1 MIDRMRSFGRTHDQI
16 RPVKVLVDPYGYAA
30 ASILLELGNT
40 KVLCAVDMQ
49 QGVPPFLR
57 GKKVGWLKAE
67 YNMLPAST
75 PTRFARE
82 SSACVKNGRLVEIS
96 RLIGRSLRS
105 ILDLTV
111 IGERTITID
120 CEVLQADGGTRTAC
134 ITGAS
139 LALWYAAERWKASGE
154 VTGTLVRDQI
164 AAVSVGI
171 RNDMVLLDLDCAE
184 DNAIDADFNF
194 VLTKSGSIVEIQG
207 TAENKTV
214 SWPHFTQMCTLAT
227 KGIDDFFQQLAGH
240 HAHALSENNDKQ
252 LLHHKKVPL
261 FSLANRIA
269 GKRNDDGPLNV
280 PQ

>member
-1 MIDRMRSFGRTHDQI
+1 MVDRVRSFGRNHDQI
-16 RPVKVLVDPYGYAA
+16 RPVKVQVDPYGYAS

-40 KVLCAVDMQ
+40 KVLCAVDIQ
-49 QGVPPFLR
+49 QGVPAFLR
-57 GKKVGWLKAE
+57 GKKTGWLKAE
-67 YNMLPAST
+67 YNMLPTST
-75 PTRFARE
+75 VTRFARE
-82 SSACVKNGRLVEIS
+82 SSACAKNGRLVEIS

-105 ILDLTV
+105 MLDLNV

-120 CEVLQADGGTRTAC
+120 CDVLQADGGTRTAC

-154 VTGTLVRDQI
+154 VTGTLIRDQI

-171 RNDMVLLDLDCAE
+171 RDTVTLLDLDCAE
-184 DNAIDADFNF
+184 DNVIDADFNF

-227 KGIDDFFQQLAGH
+227 KGIQDFFQQLELYQVC
-240 HAHALSENNDKQ
+240 ALSEHDGKQ
-252 LLHHKKVPL
+252 SSHQKKAPF
-261 FSLANRIA
+261 FSLANRLA
-269 GKRNDDGPLNV
+269 SKRNDDGSLNV
-280 PQ
+280 P